1 MEQMLQHMDNVIS
14 IEKDGIQL
22 GAIVRSTYHNDGI
35 GFFSDD
41 NDGLQLGYMNRPDN
55 YIIAPHTHNKIKRE
69 VFFTEEILFIRSGM
83 VRVDFY
89 DDNQIYIESHI
100 IRGGDIVILKAGGHG
115 FKVLERA
122 DIFEVKQGPYLGA
135 QDKVRFEPINDE
147 LVVVK

>member
-1 MEQMLQHMDNVIS
+1 MDNVIN
-14 IEKDGIQL
+14 IIKDGVKL

-100 IRGGDIVILKAGGHG
+100 VRGGDIVILKAGGHG

-135 QDKVRFEPINDE
+135 QDKIRFEPINDE
-147 LVVVK
+147 QVVVK